1 VPSLPEVGAKTVPS
15 GLSAVVVNYNAGAL
29 LAGCVASLREEGI
42 EEVVVADNAST
53 DRSGA
58 LLAAADPSAR
68 WLPTGANLGYGA
80 AANLGVAA
88 TGGRYVLVCNPDVVV
103 EAGAPAR
110 LAAALDEEPGL
121 GVVGPRITEPDG
133 TLYPSARV
141 FPKLVDAVGHGLL
154 GLVAPNNRFS
164 RRYKLLDWDHSDRQP
179 VDWVSGACFL
189 ARRSAW
195 DALGGFD
202 PSYFMYLEDVDLCWR
217 AWRAGWEVGYEPA
230 AHVTHVQGVSTDR
243 HPYRMIAAHHRS
255 LWLFAWRTTG
265 GWRRLLL
272 PLVGVGLVFRAGVA
286 CAHRRLRG
294 LGLERRGGRASQG
307 G

>member
-1 VPSLPEVGAKTVPS
+1 VVPAPGPSAKPAPS
-15 GLSAVVVNYNAGAL
+15 GLSAVVVNYNAGWL
-29 LAGCVASLREEGI
+29 LAGCVASLRAEGI
-42 EEVVVADNAST
+42 DEVLVADNAST

-58 LLAAADPSAR
+58 TLAAADPSAR

-88 TGGRYVLVCNPDVVV
+88 TTGRYVLVCNPDVVV
-103 EAGAPAR
+103 GPGALAQ
-110 LAAALDEEPGL
+110 LAAALDDDPAL

-133 TLYPSARV
+133 AVYPSARV
-141 FPKLVDAVGHGLL
+141 FPSLVDAVGHGLL
-154 GLVAPNNRFS
+154 GLVAPGNRFS
-164 RRYKLLDWDHSDRQP
+164 RRYKLLDWDHTDPRR

-189 ARRSAW
+189 TRRSAW

-243 HPYRMIAAHHRS
+243 HPYRMIVAHHRS
-255 LWLFAWRTTG
+255 VLRFAGRTLTG
-265 GWRRLLL
+265 AKRLGL
-272 PLVGVGLVFRAGVA
+272 PIVAVGLALRAVVA
-286 CAHRRLRG
+286 CGHRWLAG
-294 LGLERRGGRASQG
+294 RRGQKTLATR
-307 G
+307 